1 MPHPV
6 RGNQATTT
14 PPHQPSPPHP
24 TPTGETPLAAQRPP
38 PRRLPTPRWVP
49 GVGAAGA
56 QAGQSRSRRS
66 LGGAPVPA
74 CPPTTRACHLPP
86 PTARLWAAGPGAF
99 RCSRLLSAAPRHPL
113 PPCARLT
120 GGAWA
125 AGGSGWRSRPPGRP
139 AAGRA
144 GRDLPAPG
152 PCWCLWAT
160 PAAAAFLRLFQLFV
174 AALH

>member
-24 TPTGETPLAAQRPP
+24 TPTGDPPGRPTSPPGGSPPPAGCPAWARLARRPASRAADARWVVRRSPPARPPLALATCRPQR
-38 PRRLPTPRWVP
+38 LVC
-49 GVGAAGA
+49 GQQGQGLFAA
-56 QAGQSRSRRS
+56 
-66 LGGAPVPA
+66 LGCSSAP
-74 CPPTTRACHLPP
+74 
-86 PTARLWAAGPGAF
+86 
-99 RCSRLLSAAPRHPL
+99 PRHPL
-113 PPCARLT
+113 PPCAQLT
-120 GGAWA
+120 GSAWA

-152 PCWCLWAT
+152 TCWCLWAT

>member
-6 RGNQATTT
+6 RDNQATTT

-24 TPTGETPLAAQRPP
+24 TPQGTPLAAQRPP
-38 PRRLPTPRWVP
+38 PQAPHPPLVP

-66 LGGAPVPA
+66 LGGAPVPP

-99 RCSRLLSAAPRHPL
+99 RCSRLLSVCRAPPPLATLRAADWGRVGCRWVGL
-113 PPCARLT
+113 AEQASGPPC
-120 GGAWA
+120 
-125 AGGSGWRSRPPGRP
+125 SRSCGPRSTC
-139 AAGRA
+139 A
-144 GRDLPAPG
+144 G

-160 PAAAAFLRLFQLFV
+160 PAAAAFLRLSQLFV

>member
-6 RGNQATTT
+6 RDNQATTT

-24 TPTGETPLAAQRPP
+24 TLAGDPPGRPTSPPAGSPP
-38 PRRLPTPRWVP
+38 PAGCPAWARLARRPASRAADARWV
-49 GVGAAGA
+49 V
-56 QAGQSRSRRS
+56 RRS
-66 LGGAPVPA
+66 PL

-86 PTARLWAAGPGAF
+86 PTARLRAAGPGAF
-99 RCSRLLSAAPRHPL
+99 RCSRLLSATPRHPL
-113 PPCARLT
+113 PPCAQLT